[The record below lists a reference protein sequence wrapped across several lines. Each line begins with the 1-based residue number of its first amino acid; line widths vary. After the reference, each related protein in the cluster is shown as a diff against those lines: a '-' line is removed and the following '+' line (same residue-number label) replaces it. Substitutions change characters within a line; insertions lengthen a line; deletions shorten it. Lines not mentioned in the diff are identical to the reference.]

1 MKKKYISPTI
11 DFEFLE
17 EDDILA
23 ASGKGEYFVG
33 EDMGNDGYETNQ
45 ETGGIGTVED
55 KDVDDG
61 WELL

>member
-23 ASGKGEYFVG
+23 ASGKAEYIVG
-33 EDMGNDGYETNQ
+33 EDGGNGYDTNQ
-45 ETGGIGTVED
+45 ETGGIGTVDDE
-55 KDVDDG
+55 DVDG
-61 WELL
+61 WDLL

>member
-23 ASGKGEYFVG
+23 ASGKADYFLSG
-33 EDMGNDGYETNQ
+33 EDENGYETNQ
-45 ETGGIGTVED
+45 ETGGIGTVGD
-55 KDVDDG
+55 GDVDDG